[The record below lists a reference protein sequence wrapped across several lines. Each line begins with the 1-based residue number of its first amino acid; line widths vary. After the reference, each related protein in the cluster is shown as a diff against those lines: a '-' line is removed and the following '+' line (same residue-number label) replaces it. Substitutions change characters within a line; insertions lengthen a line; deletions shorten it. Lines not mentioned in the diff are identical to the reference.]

1 MDNGNNNEQGFV
13 FYHEPDKFEEH
24 NNFEDNKKPKNK
36 RGLKIFGT
44 IAIALTIALS
54 GGLIGGLVT
63 YKTITSNLEGK
74 TVNLAPV
81 NFTQSDENALSA
93 QEVYQKVS
101 PAVVTISAKGTE
113 YKGFFAQDVEGI
125 GSGFIINED
134 GYILTNYHVV
144 ELAISNN
151 TKDVTVILSTGE
163 EIAAKVVNYDQN
175 RDIAMVKLVDG
186 TKVPA
191 VVELGDSDGLYV
203 GQEVVAIGTPL
214 GKNFAQTLTK
224 GIVSGVNRN
233 LTTEGGN
240 TGDYIQTDTAINSGN
255 SGGPLINTKGEVIGI
270 NTAKLSGQSETTIE
284 GMGFAIPINDATA
297 INSGN
302 SGGPLINT
310 KGEVIGINTA
320 KLSGQSETTIE
331 GMGFAIPIND
341 AKDRIESLSKP
352 ILNLGITVR
361 EVNSELAKQ
370 NNLPKEGLWVVGVT
384 ENSPAAKAGIQP
396 SDLIVKFDGKEVK
409 TFDELTKLKNNK
421 NAGDKVEIVVYR
433 NGKNVSLSM
442 QLAES

>member
-44 IAIALTIALS
+44 IAITLAIALS

-81 NFTQSDENALSA
+81 NFTQSDEKALSA

-101 PAVVTISAKGTE
+101 PAVVTISTKGTE
-113 YKGFFAQDVEGI
+113 YKGFFAQNVEGI

-163 EIAAKVVNYDQN
+163 EVAAKVVNYDQN
-175 RDIAMVKLVDG
+175 RDIAMIKLADG

-191 VVELGDSDGLYV
+191 VAELGDSDGLYV

-240 TGDYIQTDTAINSGN
+240 TGDYIQTDA
-255 SGGPLINTKGEVIGI
+255 
-270 NTAKLSGQSETTIE
+270 
-284 GMGFAIPINDATA
+284 A

-352 ILNLGITVR
+352 ILNLGIIVR

-409 TFDELTKLKNNK
+409 TFDELSKLKSNK
-421 NAGDKVEIVVYR
+421 NAGDKVEVVVYR

>member
-44 IAIALTIALS
+44 IAITLAIALS

-81 NFTQSDENALSA
+81 NFTQSDEKALSA

-101 PAVVTISAKGTE
+101 PAVVTISTKGTE
-113 YKGFFAQDVEGI
+113 YKGFFAQNVEGI

-163 EIAAKVVNYDQN
+163 EVAAKVVNYDQN
-175 RDIAMVKLVDG
+175 RDIAMIKLADG

-191 VVELGDSDGLYV
+191 VAELGDSDGLYV

-240 TGDYIQTDTAINSGN
+240 TGDYIQTDA
-255 SGGPLINTKGEVIGI
+255 
-270 NTAKLSGQSETTIE
+270 
-284 GMGFAIPINDATA
+284 A

-384 ENSPAAKAGIQP
+384 ENSPEAKAGIQP

-409 TFDELTKLKNNK
+409 TFDELSKLKSNK
-421 NAGDKVEIVVYR
+421 NAGDKVEVVVYR

>member
-24 NNFEDNKKPKNK
+24 NNFEENKKPKNK

-44 IAIALTIALS
+44 IAITLAIALS

-81 NFTQSDENALSA
+81 NFTQSDEKALSA

-101 PAVVTISAKGTE
+101 PAVVTISTKGTE
-113 YKGFFAQDVEGI
+113 YKGFFAQNVEGI

-163 EIAAKVVNYDQN
+163 EVAAKVVNYDQN
-175 RDIAMVKLVDG
+175 RDIAMVKLADG

-191 VVELGDSDGLYV
+191 VAELGDSDGLYV

-240 TGDYIQTDTAINSGN
+240 TGDYIQTDA
-255 SGGPLINTKGEVIGI
+255 
-270 NTAKLSGQSETTIE
+270 
-284 GMGFAIPINDATA
+284 A

-409 TFDELTKLKNNK
+409 TFDELSKLKSNK
-421 NAGDKVEIVVYR
+421 NAGDKVEVVVYR

>member
-44 IAIALTIALS
+44 IAITLAIALS

-81 NFTQSDENALSA
+81 NFTQSDEKALSA

-101 PAVVTISAKGTE
+101 PAVVTISTKGTE
-113 YKGFFAQDVEGI
+113 YKGFFAQNVEGI

-163 EIAAKVVNYDQN
+163 EVAAKVVNYDQN
-175 RDIAMVKLVDG
+175 RDIAMIKLADG

-191 VVELGDSDGLYV
+191 VAELGDSDGLYV
-203 GQEVVAIGTPL
+203 GQEVVAIGT
-214 GKNFAQTLTK
+214 KNFAQTLTK

-240 TGDYIQTDTAINSGN
+240 TGDYIQTDA
-255 SGGPLINTKGEVIGI
+255 
-270 NTAKLSGQSETTIE
+270 
-284 GMGFAIPINDATA
+284 A

-409 TFDELTKLKNNK
+409 TFDELSKLKSNK
-421 NAGDKVEIVVYR
+421 NAGDKVEVVVYR

>member
-1 MDNGNNNEQGFV
+1 MDNENNNEQGFV

-24 NNFEDNKKPKNK
+24 NNFGDNKKLKNK

-163 EIAAKVVNYDQN
+163 EVAAKVVNYDQN
-175 RDIAMVKLVDG
+175 RDIAMIKLADG

-191 VVELGDSDGLYV
+191 VAELGDSDGLYV

-240 TGDYIQTDTAINSGN
+240 TGDYIQTDA
-255 SGGPLINTKGEVIGI
+255 
-270 NTAKLSGQSETTIE
+270 
-284 GMGFAIPINDATA
+284 A

>member
-1 MDNGNNNEQGFV
+1 MDNENNNEQGFV

-24 NNFEDNKKPKNK
+24 NNFGDNKKLKNK

-163 EIAAKVVNYDQN
+163 EVAAKVVNYDQN

-240 TGDYIQTDTAINSGN
+240 TGDYIQTDA
-255 SGGPLINTKGEVIGI
+255 
-270 NTAKLSGQSETTIE
+270 
-284 GMGFAIPINDATA
+284 A

-421 NAGDKVEIVVYR
+421 NVGDKVEIVVYR

>member
-36 RGLKIFGT
+36 RGLKIFCT
-44 IAIALTIALS
+44 IAITLAIALS

-81 NFTQSDENALSA
+81 NFTQSDEKALSA

-101 PAVVTISAKGTE
+101 PAVVTISTKGTE
-113 YKGFFAQDVEGI
+113 YKGFFAQNVEGI

-163 EIAAKVVNYDQN
+163 EVAAKVVNYDQN
-175 RDIAMVKLVDG
+175 RDIAMIKLADG

-191 VVELGDSDGLYV
+191 VAELGDSDGLYV

-240 TGDYIQTDTAINSGN
+240 TGDYIQTDA
-255 SGGPLINTKGEVIGI
+255 
-270 NTAKLSGQSETTIE
+270 
-284 GMGFAIPINDATA
+284 A

-409 TFDELTKLKNNK
+409 TFDELSKLKSNK
-421 NAGDKVEIVVYR
+421 NAGDKVEVVVYR

>member
-1 MDNGNNNEQGFV
+1 MDNENNNEQGFV

-24 NNFEDNKKPKNK
+24 NKKPKNK
-36 RGLKIFGT
+36 KGLKIFGT
-44 IAIALTIALS
+44 IAITLAIALS

-63 YKTITSNLEGK
+63 YKTITSKLEGK

-81 NFTQSDENALSA
+81 NFTKSDEKALSA

-101 PAVVTISAKGTE
+101 PAVVTISTKGTE
-113 YKGFFAQDVEGI
+113 YKGFFAQNVEGI

-151 TKDVTVILSTGE
+151 TKDVTVILSNGE
-163 EIAAKVVNYDQN
+163 EVAAKVVNYDQN
-175 RDIAMVKLVDG
+175 RDIAMVKLADG

-191 VVELGDSDGLYV
+191 VAELGDSDGLYV

-240 TGDYIQTDTAINSGN
+240 TGDYIQTDA
-255 SGGPLINTKGEVIGI
+255 
-270 NTAKLSGQSETTIE
+270 
-284 GMGFAIPINDATA
+284 A

-396 SDLIVKFDGKEVK
+396 SDLIIKFDGKEVK
-409 TFDELTKLKNNK
+409 TFDELSKLKSNK
-421 NAGDKVEIVVYR
+421 NAGDKVEVVVYR

>member
-1 MDNGNNNEQGFV
+1 MDNENNNEQGFV

-24 NNFEDNKKPKNK
+24 NNFGDNKKLKNK

-74 TVNLAPV
+74 TVDLAPV
-81 NFTQSDENALSA
+81 NFTQSDAKALSA

-101 PAVVTISAKGTE
+101 PAVVTISTKGTE
-113 YKGFFAQDVEGI
+113 YKGFFAQNVEGI

-163 EIAAKVVNYDQN
+163 EVAAKVVNYDQN
-175 RDIAMVKLVDG
+175 RDIAMVKLADG

-191 VVELGDSDGLYV
+191 VAELGDSDGLYV

-240 TGDYIQTDTAINSGN
+240 TGDYIQTDA
-255 SGGPLINTKGEVIGI
+255 
-270 NTAKLSGQSETTIE
+270 
-284 GMGFAIPINDATA
+284 A

-409 TFDELTKLKNNK
+409 TFDELSKLKSNK
-421 NAGDKVEIVVYR
+421 NAGDKVEVVVYR

>member
-1 MDNGNNNEQGFV
+1 MDNENNNEQGFV

-36 RGLKIFGT
+36 KGLKIFGT
-44 IAIALTIALS
+44 IAITLAIALS

-63 YKTITSNLEGK
+63 YKTITSKLEGK

-81 NFTQSDENALSA
+81 NFTQSDEKALSA

-101 PAVVTISAKGTE
+101 PAVVTISTKGTE
-113 YKGFFAQDVEGI
+113 YKGFFAQNVEGI

-151 TKDVTVILSTGE
+151 TKDVTVILSNGE
-163 EIAAKVVNYDQN
+163 EVAAKVVNYDQN
-175 RDIAMVKLVDG
+175 RDIAMIKLADG

-191 VVELGDSDGLYV
+191 VAELGDSDGLYV

-240 TGDYIQTDTAINSGN
+240 TGDYIQTDA
-255 SGGPLINTKGEVIGI
+255 
-270 NTAKLSGQSETTIE
+270 
-284 GMGFAIPINDATA
+284 A

-396 SDLIVKFDGKEVK
+396 SDLIIKFDGKEVK
-409 TFDELTKLKNNK
+409 TFDELSKLKSNK
-421 NAGDKVEIVVYR
+421 NAGDKVEVVVYR

>member
-1 MDNGNNNEQGFV
+1 MDNENNNEQGFV

-24 NNFEDNKKPKNK
+24 NNFGDNKKPKNK

-74 TVNLAPV
+74 TVDLAPV
-81 NFTQSDENALSA
+81 NFTQSDEKALSA

-101 PAVVTISAKGTE
+101 PAVVTISTKGTE
-113 YKGFFAQDVEGI
+113 YKGFFAQNVEGI

-163 EIAAKVVNYDQN
+163 EVAAKVVNYDQN
-175 RDIAMVKLVDG
+175 RDIAMVKLADG

-191 VVELGDSDGLYV
+191 VAELGDSDGLYV

-240 TGDYIQTDTAINSGN
+240 TGDYIQTDA
-255 SGGPLINTKGEVIGI
+255 
-270 NTAKLSGQSETTIE
+270 
-284 GMGFAIPINDATA
+284 A

-396 SDLIVKFDGKEVK
+396 SDLIIKFDGKEVK

-421 NAGDKVEIVVYR
+421 NAGDKVEVVVYR

>member
-1 MDNGNNNEQGFV
+1 MDNENNNEQGFV

-24 NNFEDNKKPKNK
+24 NNFGDNKKPKNK

-74 TVNLAPV
+74 TVDLAPV
-81 NFTQSDENALSA
+81 NFTQSDEKALSA

-101 PAVVTISAKGTE
+101 PAVVTISTKGTE
-113 YKGFFAQDVEGI
+113 YKGFFAQNVEGI

-163 EIAAKVVNYDQN
+163 EVAAKVVNYDQN
-175 RDIAMVKLVDG
+175 RDIAMVKLADG

-191 VVELGDSDGLYV
+191 VAELGDSDGLYV

-240 TGDYIQTDTAINSGN
+240 TGDYIQTDA
-255 SGGPLINTKGEVIGI
+255 
-270 NTAKLSGQSETTIE
+270 
-284 GMGFAIPINDATA
+284 A

-396 SDLIVKFDGKEVK
+396 SDLIIKFDGKEVK
-409 TFDELTKLKNNK
+409 TFDELAKLKNNK
-421 NAGDKVEIVVYR
+421 NAGDKVEVVVYR

>member
-1 MDNGNNNEQGFV
+1 MDNENNNEQGFV

-24 NNFEDNKKPKNK
+24 NNFGDNKKLKNK

-101 PAVVTISAKGTE
+101 PAVVTISTKGTE
-113 YKGFFAQDVEGI
+113 YKGFFAQNVEGI

-163 EIAAKVVNYDQN
+163 EVAAKVVNYDQN
-175 RDIAMVKLVDG
+175 RDIAMIKLADG

-191 VVELGDSDGLYV
+191 VAELGDSDGLYV

-240 TGDYIQTDTAINSGN
+240 TGDYIQTDA
-255 SGGPLINTKGEVIGI
+255 
-270 NTAKLSGQSETTIE
+270 
-284 GMGFAIPINDATA
+284 A

>member
-1 MDNGNNNEQGFV
+1 MDNENNNEQGFV

-24 NNFEDNKKPKNK
+24 NNFGDNKKLKNK

-240 TGDYIQTDTAINSGN
+240 TGDYIQTDA
-255 SGGPLINTKGEVIGI
+255 
-270 NTAKLSGQSETTIE
+270 
-284 GMGFAIPINDATA
+284 A

-421 NAGDKVEIVVYR
+421 NVGDKVEIVVYR

>member
-1 MDNGNNNEQGFV
+1 MDNENNNEQGFV

-36 RGLKIFGT
+36 KGLKIFGT
-44 IAIALTIALS
+44 IAITLAIALS

-63 YKTITSNLEGK
+63 YKTITSKLEGK

-81 NFTQSDENALSA
+81 NFTQSDEKALSA

-101 PAVVTISAKGTE
+101 PAVVTISTKGTE
-113 YKGFFAQDVEGI
+113 YKGFFAQNVEGI

-163 EIAAKVVNYDQN
+163 EVAAKVVNYDQN
-175 RDIAMVKLVDG
+175 RDIAMVKLADG

-191 VVELGDSDGLYV
+191 VAELGDSDGLYV

-233 LTTEGGN
+233 LTTESGN
-240 TGDYIQTDTAINSGN
+240 TGDYIQTDA
-255 SGGPLINTKGEVIGI
+255 
-270 NTAKLSGQSETTIE
+270 
-284 GMGFAIPINDATA
+284 A

-370 NNLPKEGLWVVGVT
+370 NNLPQEGLWVVGVT

-409 TFDELTKLKNNK
+409 TFDELSKLKSNK
-421 NAGDKVEIVVYR
+421 NAGDKVEVVVYR

>member
-1 MDNGNNNEQGFV
+1 MDNENNNEQGFV

-24 NNFEDNKKPKNK
+24 NNFEDNKTPKNK
-36 RGLKIFGT
+36 KGLKIFGT
-44 IAIALTIALS
+44 IAITLAIALS

-63 YKTITSNLEGK
+63 YKTITSKLEGK

-81 NFTQSDENALSA
+81 NFTQSDEKALSA

-101 PAVVTISAKGTE
+101 PAVVTISTKGTE
-113 YKGFFAQDVEGI
+113 YKGFFAQNVEGI

-151 TKDVTVILSTGE
+151 TKDVTVILSNGE
-163 EIAAKVVNYDQN
+163 EVAAKVVNYDQN
-175 RDIAMVKLVDG
+175 RDIAMVKLADG

-191 VVELGDSDGLYV
+191 VAELGDSDGLYV

-240 TGDYIQTDTAINSGN
+240 TGDYIQTDA
-255 SGGPLINTKGEVIGI
+255 
-270 NTAKLSGQSETTIE
+270 
-284 GMGFAIPINDATA
+284 A

-396 SDLIVKFDGKEVK
+396 SDLIIKFDGKEVK
-409 TFDELTKLKNNK
+409 TFDELSKLKSNK
-421 NAGDKVEIVVYR
+421 NAGDKVEVVVYR

>member
-1 MDNGNNNEQGFV
+1 MDNENNNEQGFV

-24 NNFEDNKKPKNK
+24 NNFGDNKKLKNK

-224 GIVSGVNRN
+224 GIISGVNRN

-240 TGDYIQTDTAINSGN
+240 TGDYIQTDA
-255 SGGPLINTKGEVIGI
+255 
-270 NTAKLSGQSETTIE
+270 
-284 GMGFAIPINDATA
+284 A

>member
-1 MDNGNNNEQGFV
+1 MDNENNNEQGFV

-24 NNFEDNKKPKNK
+24 NNFGDNKKLKNK

-284 GMGFAIPINDATA
+284 GMGFAIPINDA
-297 INSGN
+297 
-302 SGGPLINT
+302 
-310 KGEVIGINTA
+310 
-320 KLSGQSETTIE
+320 
-331 GMGFAIPIND
+331 
-341 AKDRIESLSKP
+341 KDRIESLSKP

-409 TFDELTKLKNNK
+409 TFDELNKLKNNK

>member
-1 MDNGNNNEQGFV
+1 MDNENNNEQGFV

-24 NNFEDNKKPKNK
+24 NNFGDNKKLKNK

-93 QEVYQKVS
+93 QAVYQKVS

-163 EIAAKVVNYDQN
+163 EVAAKVVNYDQN

-240 TGDYIQTDTAINSGN
+240 TGDYIQTDA
-255 SGGPLINTKGEVIGI
+255 
-270 NTAKLSGQSETTIE
+270 
-284 GMGFAIPINDATA
+284 A

>member
-1 MDNGNNNEQGFV
+1 MDNENNNEQGFV

-36 RGLKIFGT
+36 KGLKIFGT
-44 IAIALTIALS
+44 IAITLAIALS

-63 YKTITSNLEGK
+63 YKTITSKLEGK
-74 TVNLAPV
+74 TVKLAPV
-81 NFTQSDENALSA
+81 NFTQSDEKALSA

-101 PAVVTISAKGTE
+101 PAVVTISTKGTE
-113 YKGFFAQDVEGI
+113 YKGFFAQNVEGI

-163 EIAAKVVNYDQN
+163 EVAAKVVNYDQN
-175 RDIAMVKLVDG
+175 RDIAMVKLADG

-191 VVELGDSDGLYV
+191 VAELGDSDGLYV

-224 GIVSGVNRN
+224 GIVSGINRN

-240 TGDYIQTDTAINSGN
+240 TGDYIQTDA
-255 SGGPLINTKGEVIGI
+255 
-270 NTAKLSGQSETTIE
+270 
-284 GMGFAIPINDATA
+284 A

-409 TFDELTKLKNNK
+409 TFDELSKLKSNK
-421 NAGDKVEIVVYR
+421 NAGDKVEVVVYR

>member
-1 MDNGNNNEQGFV
+1 MDNENNNEQGFV

-24 NNFEDNKKPKNK
+24 NNFGDNKKLKNK

-54 GGLIGGLVT
+54 GGVIGGLVT

-74 TVNLAPV
+74 TVDLAPV
-81 NFTQSDENALSA
+81 NFTQSDAKALSA

-101 PAVVTISAKGTE
+101 PAVVTISTKGTE

-163 EIAAKVVNYDQN
+163 EVAAKVVNYDQN
-175 RDIAMVKLVDG
+175 RDIAMVKLADG

-191 VVELGDSDGLYV
+191 VAELGDSDGLYV

-240 TGDYIQTDTAINSGN
+240 TGDYIQTDA
-255 SGGPLINTKGEVIGI
+255 
-270 NTAKLSGQSETTIE
+270 
-284 GMGFAIPINDATA
+284 A

>member
-1 MDNGNNNEQGFV
+1 MDNENNNEQGFV

-36 RGLKIFGT
+36 KGLKIFGT
-44 IAIALTIALS
+44 IAITLAIALS

-63 YKTITSNLEGK
+63 YKTITSKLEGK

-81 NFTQSDENALSA
+81 NFTQSDEKALSA

-101 PAVVTISAKGTE
+101 PAVVTISTKGTE
-113 YKGFFAQDVEGI
+113 YKGFFAQNVEGI

-151 TKDVTVILSTGE
+151 TKDVTVILSNGE
-163 EIAAKVVNYDQN
+163 EVAAKVVNYDQN
-175 RDIAMVKLVDG
+175 RDIAMVKLADG

-191 VVELGDSDGLYV
+191 VAELGDSDGLYV

-240 TGDYIQTDTAINSGN
+240 TGDYIQTDA
-255 SGGPLINTKGEVIGI
+255 
-270 NTAKLSGQSETTIE
+270 
-284 GMGFAIPINDATA
+284 A

-396 SDLIVKFDGKEVK
+396 SDLIIKFDGKEVK
-409 TFDELTKLKNNK
+409 TFDELSKLKSNK
-421 NAGDKVEIVVYR
+421 NAGDKVEVVVYS

>member
-1 MDNGNNNEQGFV
+1 MDNENNNEQGFV

-24 NNFEDNKKPKNK
+24 NNFGDNKKLKNK

-240 TGDYIQTDTAINSGN
+240 TGDYIQTDA
-255 SGGPLINTKGEVIGI
+255 
-270 NTAKLSGQSETTIE
+270 
-284 GMGFAIPINDATA
+284 A

-384 ENSPAAKAGIQP
+384 EYSPAAKAGIQP

>member
-1 MDNGNNNEQGFV
+1 MDNENNNEPGFV

-36 RGLKIFGT
+36 KGLKIFGT
-44 IAIALTIALS
+44 IAITLAIALS

-63 YKTITSNLEGK
+63 YKTITSKLEGK

-81 NFTQSDENALSA
+81 NFTQSDEKALSA

-101 PAVVTISAKGTE
+101 PAVVTISTKGTE
-113 YKGFFAQDVEGI
+113 YKGFFAQNVEGI

-151 TKDVTVILSTGE
+151 TKDVTVILSNGE
-163 EIAAKVVNYDQN
+163 EVAAKVVNYDQN
-175 RDIAMVKLVDG
+175 RDIAMVKLADG

-191 VVELGDSDGLYV
+191 VAELGDSDGLYV

-240 TGDYIQTDTAINSGN
+240 TGDYIQTDA
-255 SGGPLINTKGEVIGI
+255 
-270 NTAKLSGQSETTIE
+270 
-284 GMGFAIPINDATA
+284 A

-396 SDLIVKFDGKEVK
+396 SDLIIKFDGKEVK
-409 TFDELTKLKNNK
+409 TFDELSKLKSNK
-421 NAGDKVEIVVYR
+421 NAGDKVEVVVYR

>member
-1 MDNGNNNEQGFV
+1 MDNENNNEQGFV

-36 RGLKIFGT
+36 KGLKIFGT
-44 IAIALTIALS
+44 IAITLAIALS

-63 YKTITSNLEGK
+63 YKTITSKLEGK

-81 NFTQSDENALSA
+81 NFTQSDEKALSA

-101 PAVVTISAKGTE
+101 PAVVTISTKGTE
-113 YKGFFAQDVEGI
+113 YKGFFAQNVEGI

-151 TKDVTVILSTGE
+151 TKDVTVILSNGE
-163 EIAAKVVNYDQN
+163 EVAAKVVNYDQN
-175 RDIAMVKLVDG
+175 RDIAMVKLADG

-191 VVELGDSDGLYV
+191 VAELGDSDGLYV

-240 TGDYIQTDTAINSGN
+240 TGDYIQTDA
-255 SGGPLINTKGEVIGI
+255 
-270 NTAKLSGQSETTIE
+270 
-284 GMGFAIPINDATA
+284 A

-409 TFDELTKLKNNK
+409 TFDELSKLKSNK
-421 NAGDKVEIVVYR
+421 NAGDKVEVVVYR

>member
-1 MDNGNNNEQGFV
+1 MDNENNNEQGFV

-24 NNFEDNKKPKNK
+24 NNFGDNKKLKNK

-284 GMGFAIPINDATA
+284 GMGFAIPINDA
-297 INSGN
+297 
-302 SGGPLINT
+302 
-310 KGEVIGINTA
+310 
-320 KLSGQSETTIE
+320 
-331 GMGFAIPIND
+331 
-341 AKDRIESLSKP
+341 KDRIESLSKP

-409 TFDELTKLKNNK
+409 TFDELSKLKSNK
-421 NAGDKVEIVVYR
+421 NAGDKVEVVVYR

>member
-1 MDNGNNNEQGFV
+1 MDNENNNEQGFV

-24 NNFEDNKKPKNK
+24 NNFGDNKKLKNK

-54 GGLIGGLVT
+54 GGLIGGVVT

-93 QEVYQKVS
+93 QAVYQKVS

-163 EIAAKVVNYDQN
+163 EVAAKVVNYDQN

-240 TGDYIQTDTAINSGN
+240 TGDYIQTDA
-255 SGGPLINTKGEVIGI
+255 
-270 NTAKLSGQSETTIE
+270 
-284 GMGFAIPINDATA
+284 A

>member
-44 IAIALTIALS
+44 IAITLAIALS

-63 YKTITSNLEGK
+63 YKTITSKLEGK

-81 NFTQSDENALSA
+81 NFTQSDEKALSA

-101 PAVVTISAKGTE
+101 PAVVTISTKGTE
-113 YKGFFAQDVEGI
+113 YKGFFAQNVEGI

-163 EIAAKVVNYDQN
+163 EVAAKVVNYDQN
-175 RDIAMVKLVDG
+175 RDIAMIKLADG

-191 VVELGDSDGLYV
+191 VAELGDSDGLYV

-240 TGDYIQTDTAINSGN
+240 TGDYIQTDA
-255 SGGPLINTKGEVIGI
+255 
-270 NTAKLSGQSETTIE
+270 
-284 GMGFAIPINDATA
+284 A

-409 TFDELTKLKNNK
+409 TFDELSKLKSNK
-421 NAGDKVEIVVYR
+421 NAGDKVEVVVYR

>member
-1 MDNGNNNEQGFV
+1 MDNENNNEQGFV

-24 NNFEDNKKPKNK
+24 NNFGDNKKLKNK

-284 GMGFAIPINDATA
+284 GMGFAIPINDA
-297 INSGN
+297 
-302 SGGPLINT
+302 
-310 KGEVIGINTA
+310 
-320 KLSGQSETTIE
+320 
-331 GMGFAIPIND
+331 
-341 AKDRIESLSKP
+341 KDRIESLSKP

>member
-1 MDNGNNNEQGFV
+1 MDNENNNEQGFV

-24 NNFEDNKKPKNK
+24 NNFGDNKKLKNK

-163 EIAAKVVNYDQN
+163 EVAAKVVNYDQN

-240 TGDYIQTDTAINSGN
+240 TGDYIQTDA
-255 SGGPLINTKGEVIGI
+255 
-270 NTAKLSGQSETTIE
+270 
-284 GMGFAIPINDATA
+284 A

>member
-1 MDNGNNNEQGFV
+1 MDNENNNEQGFVNNEQGFV

-36 RGLKIFGT
+36 KGLKIFGT
-44 IAIALTIALS
+44 IAITLAIALS

-63 YKTITSNLEGK
+63 YKTITSKLEGK

-81 NFTQSDENALSA
+81 NFTQSDEKALSA

-101 PAVVTISAKGTE
+101 PAVVTISTKGTE
-113 YKGFFAQDVEGI
+113 YKGFFAQNVEGI

-151 TKDVTVILSTGE
+151 TKDVTVILSNGE
-163 EIAAKVVNYDQN
+163 EVAAKVVNYDQN
-175 RDIAMVKLVDG
+175 RDIAMVKLADG

-191 VVELGDSDGLYV
+191 VAELGDSDGLYV

-240 TGDYIQTDTAINSGN
+240 TGDYIQTDA
-255 SGGPLINTKGEVIGI
+255 
-270 NTAKLSGQSETTIE
+270 
-284 GMGFAIPINDATA
+284 A

-396 SDLIVKFDGKEVK
+396 SDLIIKFDGKEVK
-409 TFDELTKLKNNK
+409 TFDELSKLKSNK
-421 NAGDKVEIVVYR
+421 NAGDKVEVVVYR

>member
-1 MDNGNNNEQGFV
+1 MDNENNNEQGFV

-36 RGLKIFGT
+36 KGLKIFGT
-44 IAIALTIALS
+44 IAITLAIALS

-63 YKTITSNLEGK
+63 YKTITSKLEGK

-81 NFTQSDENALSA
+81 NFTQSDEKALSA

-101 PAVVTISAKGTE
+101 PAVVTISTKGTE
-113 YKGFFAQDVEGI
+113 YKGFFAQNVEGI

-151 TKDVTVILSTGE
+151 TKDVTVILSNGE
-163 EIAAKVVNYDQN
+163 EVAAKVVNYDQN
-175 RDIAMVKLVDG
+175 RDIAMVKLADG
-186 TKVPA
+186 IKVPA
-191 VVELGDSDGLYV
+191 VAELGDSDGLYV

-240 TGDYIQTDTAINSGN
+240 TGDYIQTDA
-255 SGGPLINTKGEVIGI
+255 
-270 NTAKLSGQSETTIE
+270 
-284 GMGFAIPINDATA
+284 A

-396 SDLIVKFDGKEVK
+396 SDLIIKFDGKEVK
-409 TFDELTKLKNNK
+409 TFDELSKLKSNK
-421 NAGDKVEIVVYR
+421 NAGDKVEVVVYR

>member
-44 IAIALTIALS
+44 IAITLAIALS

-81 NFTQSDENALSA
+81 NFTQSDEKALSA

-101 PAVVTISAKGTE
+101 PAVVTISTKGTE
-113 YKGFFAQDVEGI
+113 YKGFFAQNVEGI

-163 EIAAKVVNYDQN
+163 EVAAKVVNYDQN
-175 RDIAMVKLVDG
+175 RDIAMIKLADG

-191 VVELGDSDGLYV
+191 VAELGDSDGLYV

-240 TGDYIQTDTAINSGN
+240 TGDYIQTDA
-255 SGGPLINTKGEVIGI
+255 
-270 NTAKLSGQSETTIE
+270 
-284 GMGFAIPINDATA
+284 A

-396 SDLIVKFDGKEVK
+396 SYLIVKFDGKEVK
-409 TFDELTKLKNNK
+409 TFDELSKLKSNK
-421 NAGDKVEIVVYR
+421 NAGDKVEVVVYR

>member
-1 MDNGNNNEQGFV
+1 MDNENNNEQGFV

-36 RGLKIFGT
+36 KGLKIFGT
-44 IAIALTIALS
+44 IAITLAIALS

-63 YKTITSNLEGK
+63 YKTITSKLEGK

-81 NFTQSDENALSA
+81 NFTQSDEKALSA

-101 PAVVTISAKGTE
+101 PAVVTISTKGTE
-113 YKGFFAQDVEGI
+113 YKGFFAQNVEGI

-151 TKDVTVILSTGE
+151 TKDVTVILSNGE
-163 EIAAKVVNYDQN
+163 EVAAKVVNYDQN
-175 RDIAMVKLVDG
+175 RDIAMVKLADG

-191 VVELGDSDGLYV
+191 VAELGDSDGLYV

-240 TGDYIQTDTAINSGN
+240 TGDYIQTDA
-255 SGGPLINTKGEVIGI
+255 
-270 NTAKLSGQSETTIE
+270 
-284 GMGFAIPINDATA
+284 A

-370 NNLPKEGLWVVGVT
+370 NNLPQEGLWVVGVT

-409 TFDELTKLKNNK
+409 TFDELSKLKSNK
-421 NAGDKVEIVVYR
+421 NAGDKVEVVVYR

>member
-1 MDNGNNNEQGFV
+1 MDNENNNEQGFV

-24 NNFEDNKKPKNK
+24 NNFGDNKKPKNK

-284 GMGFAIPINDATA
+284 GMGFAIPINDA
-297 INSGN
+297 
-302 SGGPLINT
+302 
-310 KGEVIGINTA
+310 
-320 KLSGQSETTIE
+320 
-331 GMGFAIPIND
+331 
-341 AKDRIESLSKP
+341 KDRIESLSKP